1 MTRLLW
7 KGAAVSP
14 TGCGR
19 RQDAFQAW
27 RGSLVAALLVLA
39 MGFAVPVPALT
50 LKIATISPD
59 GTVWMKELRKAA
71 AQIKARTDG
80 RVKLRFYPGGV
91 MGSDKNVLRKIR
103 IGQLHGGAMTG
114 GGLEQI
120 HFDSQIYSLPFAFR
134 SFAEVDYVRKHMDDM
149 ILDGLW
155 ERGYVGFGL
164 AEGGFAY
171 LMSNTPIQRQADLGR
186 HKIWVPEGDTM
197 SQIAFKT
204 VGVSPIPL
212 PLPDVLTALQTG
224 LVDTVAASPI
234 GAIALQW
241 HTRVKY
247 VTDTPLMYLYGV
259 LIIKRKVFERL
270 RPEDQ
275 AVLREVLEAAFRRLN
290 HINREENAQARQAL
304 MEQGIR
310 FVAPAAEEQARWYDL
325 VTRAVVAEDLF
336 SPAVLQTFQKH
347 LHDFRARHP

>member
-1 MTRLLW
+1 MARIVVTCLLALW
-7 KGAAVSP
+7 
-14 TGCGR
+14 
-19 RQDAFQAW
+19 AFSAQ
-27 RGSLVAALLVLA
+27 
-39 MGFAVPVPALT
+39 ALT

-59 GTVWMKELRKAA
+59 GTTWMKEMRKGAA
-71 AQIKARTDG
+71 LIKSRTEG

-120 HFDSQIYSLPFAFR
+120 YFDSQIYSLPFAFR
-134 SFAEVDYVRKHMDDM
+134 SFAEVDYVRSRMDDM
-149 ILDGLW
+149 ILHGLY

-171 LMSNTPIQRQADLGR
+171 LMSNAPIRRNADLQG
-186 HKIWVPEGDTM
+186 HKVWVPEGDTM
-197 SQIAFKT
+197 SQLVFKAA
-204 VGVSPIPL
+204 GISPVPL
-212 PLPDVLTALQTG
+212 PLPDVLTGLQTG
-224 LVDTVAASPI
+224 LIDTVATSPI

-259 LIIKRKVFERL
+259 LIIKRKTFERL

-275 AVLREVLEAAFRRLN
+275 AVVKAVLEDVFRRLN
-290 HINREENAQARQAL
+290 RLNREENRQARQAL
-304 MEQGIR
+304 MDQGIE
-310 FVAPAAEEQARWYDL
+310 FVRPPAEEQARWYQL
-325 VTRAVVAEDLF
+325 VARAVIDKHLF
-336 SPAVLQTFQKH
+336 SQQILDTFQAH
-347 LHDFRARHP
+347 LDAFRAQHP

>member
-1 MTRLLW
+1 MRSQWSTGVPARACYGTVAVLL
-7 KGAAVSP
+7 
-14 TGCGR
+14 C
-19 RQDAFQAW
+19 
-27 RGSLVAALLVLA
+27 LA
-39 MGFAVPVPALT
+39 MALAAPPAVALT

-59 GTVWMKELRKAA
+59 GTTWMKELRKAA
-71 AQIKARTDG
+71 DLIKERTDG

-120 HFDSQIYSLPFAFR
+120 FFDSQIYSLPFAFR
-134 SFAEVDYVRKHMDDM
+134 SFAEVDYVRSLMDDM
-149 ILDGLW
+149 ILQGLY

-171 LMSNTPIQRQADLGR
+171 LMSNAPIRRDTDLLR
-186 HKIWVPEGDTM
+186 HKIWIPEGDTM
-197 SQIAFKT
+197 SQLAFES

-212 PLPDVLTALQTG
+212 PLTDVLTGLQTG
-224 LVDTVAASPI
+224 LIDTVAASPI

-259 LIIKRKVFERL
+259 LIIQRKAFERL
-270 RPEDQ
+270 RDGDQ
-275 AVLREVLEAAFRRLN
+275 AVVREILGATFRRLDR
-290 HINREENAQARQAL
+290 INREENHQAREAL
-304 MEQGIR
+304 MNQGIR
-310 FVAPAAEEQARWYDL
+310 FVTPTSEEQARWYER
-325 VTRAVVAEDLF
+325 VWRAVIDKNLF
-336 SPAVLQTFQKH
+336 TPHVLQTFQKH
-347 LHDFRARHP
+347 LNEFRARHP